1 MLVMIPHWVQAM
13 GLRSFVA
20 LPVNKGGVVAR
31 LQYLDNT
38 DANTRFALTSVAWGL
53 SGKDTLLFGLPYRLS
68 PSGGD
73 RLGDFSLLYR
83 RTLWQDDR
91 LNSTNRFAILAGT
104 LLATESGGDGAV
116 QLGFVTTFY
125 RDRNSLDIDVLYQ
138 RGLGTRQDSGRYD
151 ISWQHRLSPVQYPDW
166 GFATEWYSVIEL
178 NGRWLEGFATDQQ
191 VTVGV
196 QWVHHKWVLEGG
208 LIQGINNGSDTQYLL
223 STRLHF

>member
-1 MLVMIPHWVQAM
+1 MLVMLPHWVQAM

-31 LQYLDNT
+31 LQYLDNI
-38 DANTRFALTSVAWGL
+38 DANTGFALTSIAWGL

-83 RTLWQDDR
+83 RILWQDDR

-138 RGLGTRQDSGRYD
+138 KGLGTRRDSGRYD

-178 NGRWLEGFATDQQ
+178 NGRWREGFATDQQ
-191 VTVGV
+191 VTVGI